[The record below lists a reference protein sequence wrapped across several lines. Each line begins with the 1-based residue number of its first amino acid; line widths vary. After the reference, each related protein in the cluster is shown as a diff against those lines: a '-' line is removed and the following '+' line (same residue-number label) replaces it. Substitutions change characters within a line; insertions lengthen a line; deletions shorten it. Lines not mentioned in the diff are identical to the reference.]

1 MYAGPEDSPTTLPEM
16 PNRDGIQFP
25 IGEAFPPDSRLA
37 RWMTDCLMALNDL
50 LLVNRWLVPKLKE
63 EVPSKGYEHLYLAR
77 LAATHLFEIARL
89 LKKSDRFEDIGE
101 FISTLDAGAQEA
113 YRTLIA
119 LAQNPSKGFAAE
131 LKRTRNNFA
140 HYAELL
146 GDEAAVGEEL
156 RQALAAHAEEGTIGR
171 IRDKTP
177 PITGFRALFADDV
190 AAELTFAGGEKE
202 ATGRFVGEVSE
213 HIAHYLLFARGAL
226 GAYALQLSEDSWE
239 DWSEDDS

>member
-1 MYAGPEDSPTTLPEM
+1 MSDR
-16 PNRDGIQFP
+16 NGIEFQ

-63 EVPSKGYEHLYLAR
+63 EATSEGYEHLYLAR

-89 LKKSDRFEDIGE
+89 LKKSDRFQDIRE
-101 FISTLDAGAQEA
+101 FIATLEPEAQDA
-113 YRTLIA
+113 YRALLT
-119 LAQNPSKGFAAE
+119 LAQTPSEGFAVD

-146 GDEAAVGEEL
+146 DDEAAVGEDL

-171 IRDKTP
+171 IRDRTP

-190 AAELTFAGGEKE
+190 VAELTFAGGEKA
-202 ATGRFVGEVSE
+202 ATQRFVGEVSK
-213 HIAHYLLFARGAL
+213 HIALYLLFARGAL
-226 GAYALQLSEDSWE
+226 GAYARRLPEDSWE
-239 DWSEDDS
+239 DWPEGDA

>member
-1 MYAGPEDSPTTLPEM
+1 
-16 PNRDGIQFP
+16 
-25 IGEAFPPDSRLA
+25 
-37 RWMTDCLMALNDL
+37 
-50 LLVNRWLVPKLKE
+50 
-63 EVPSKGYEHLYLAR
+63 